1 MTNADI
7 EKAQRIAFLLSAV
20 AKGELS
26 IEETEELKRW
36 RTRHE
41 ANEAIY
47 QQLLDKEGL
56 KVIFDGWEADKAEL
70 ALNRL
75 QAKVSKRAN
84 ILLWKRI
91 AAAAAVVAIA
101 VSLLYL
107 FSGDWFRYTKPQVQ
121 FGAGTADIAPGKHA
135 ATLSLANGKTIALS
149 SVYAGMIVSAGNL
162 RYTDG
167 TAIDSPVRAME
178 TLVAKTPMGGTYQ
191 FTLPDGS
198 QVWLNAASSITFP
211 ASFEKGKRRVVEITG
226 EAYFEVAKVYSLH
239 GGERIP
245 FMVKSGK
252 QELEVLGT
260 HFNLNAYK
268 DEPVITTTLLEG
280 SVRVSSAALSSGN
293 AIVEKGSI
301 LKPNQQAVF
310 GTSGIKV
317 ADTDPDMAVAWKN
330 GYFKF
335 EEESIQSIMRK
346 LAKWYDIDVLY
357 EPGLPQQ
364 KFTGRI
370 SRFKHISQVLKLMS
384 AGKSVRF
391 KVEGRRVT
399 VIR

>member
-7 EKAQRIAFLLSAV
+7 EKAQRIAYLLSAA
-20 AKGELS
+20 AKAELNTA
-26 IEETEELKRW
+26 ETEELEQW
-36 RTRHE
+36 RTSHR

-47 QQLLDKEGL
+47 QQMLDKEKL
-56 KVIFDGWEADKAEL
+56 KAVVDSWAPAKAEL

-75 QAKVSKRAN
+75 QTKVSNRTSM
-84 ILLWKRI
+84 LLWKRI
-91 AAAAAVVAIA
+91 AATAAVVVMV
-101 VSLLYL
+101 VSLLYFFL
-107 FSGDWFRYTKPQVQ
+107 PNWLRHENPKVDFV
-121 FGAGTADIAPGKHA
+121 AGTADIAPAKHS
-135 ATLSLANGKTIALS
+135 ATLSLANGKTIELS
-149 SVYAGMIVSAGNL
+149 SDHAGVAVSDGNL

-167 TAIDSPVRAME
+167 TTINSPVGAME
-178 TLVAKTPMGGTYQ
+178 ALVAKTPMGGTYQ

-198 QVWLNAASSITFP
+198 RVWLNAASSITFP
-211 ASFEKGKRRVVEITG
+211 SSFAKGKGRVVEVTG
-226 EAYFEVAKVYSLH
+226 EAYFEVAKMHRLP

-245 FMVKSGK
+245 FIVKSGM

-260 HFNLNAYK
+260 HFNLNAYQ

-280 SVRVSSAALSSGN
+280 SVRVLSAASASGN
-293 AIVEKGSI
+293 STMDKGSV
-301 LKPNQQAVF
+301 LKPNQHAVF
-310 GTSGIKV
+310 SPAGIRV
-317 ADTDPDMAVAWKN
+317 ADADPDMAVAWKN
-330 GYFKF
+330 GYFTF

-346 LAKWYDIDVLY
+346 LAKWYDIDVSY
-357 EPGLPQQ
+357 EPGLQER

-384 AGKSVRF
+384 AGKSIRF